1 MSAKELRELL
11 ADVPDH
17 YEVGIEILVADDRDV
32 IPIEGKSDT
41 RWDCT
46 FALLCDNRGEKYVK
60 LA

>member
-1 MSAKELRELL
+1 MNARDLRELL

-17 YEVGIEILVADDRDV
+17 YEVGIEVVIGDDTEV
-32 IPIEGKSDT
+32 FPIEGKSDT

-46 FALLCDNRGEKYVK
+46 FALLVGPTQSYVK